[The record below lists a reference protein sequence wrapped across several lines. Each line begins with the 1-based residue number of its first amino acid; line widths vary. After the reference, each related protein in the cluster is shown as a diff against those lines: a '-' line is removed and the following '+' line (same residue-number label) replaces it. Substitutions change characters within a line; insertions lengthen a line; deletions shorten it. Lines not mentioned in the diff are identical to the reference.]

1 MTQAVNQHCWHI
13 QNSLAKVGWDQIHD
27 KRGLYLVRL
36 SLLVE
41 HACVNSS
48 SNQVVG
54 CSDGMDVTSEV
65 KVKLE
70 DIKYISYLILLQ
82 FSFIPTHR
90 RQMERGVLIVMLKW
104 VRVEGERLLSAVCG
118 REERISLK
126 HKKCLPHI
134 HVILQ
139 TSKTKLPNKKLFVF
153 FLFPSTRTV
162 LTGSFGT

>member
-1 MTQAVNQHCWHI
+1 MAPNGCREPCKTKQAVNQHCWHV
-13 QNSLAKVGWDQIHD
+13 QKNLAKVGWGQIHGE
-27 KRGLYLVRL
+27 KGLYLVRL
-36 SLLVE
+36 SQLVE
-41 HACVNSS
+41 HSCVNGS

-70 DIKYISYLILLQ
+70 DIKHISCLILLQ

-126 HKKCLPHI
+126 HKNASPTF
-134 HVILQ
+134 V
-139 TSKTKLPNKKLFVF
+139 SFYKLLKQ
-153 FLFPSTRTV
+153 S
-162 LTGSFGT
+162 SQ